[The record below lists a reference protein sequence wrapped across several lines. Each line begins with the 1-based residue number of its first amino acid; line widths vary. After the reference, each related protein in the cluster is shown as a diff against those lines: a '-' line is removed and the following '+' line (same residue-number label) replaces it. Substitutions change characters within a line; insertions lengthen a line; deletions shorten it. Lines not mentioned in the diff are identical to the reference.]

1 MAMGVPPFIELIIS
15 VMFHLHLPIAVKFPA
30 RLAAAAAEIDAHTQ
44 GQPTVA
50 DHQLLCHDLRNCLFF
65 DVFGL
70 M

>member
-30 RLAAAAAEIDAHTQ
+30 RLAAAALRSM
-44 GQPTVA
+44 PTPKGSPLL
-50 DHQLLCHDLRNCLFF
+50 QTTSFLCHDLRNCLFF